1 MATQNGILAASVT
14 ESGTACFNSPEGLK
28 NVEKSERVLTA
39 LEGLVEED
47 ENYDETP
54 TPQSQVPCKGRF
66 VRQFI
71 VGCFEV

>member
-1 MATQNGILAASVT
+1 MANKNGILAASVT

-47 ENYDETP
+47 KNYDETK
-54 TPQSQVPCKGRF
+54 TPQSQVPSEGRF
-66 VRQFI
+66 VRQSI
-71 VGCFEV
+71 TRCFEV